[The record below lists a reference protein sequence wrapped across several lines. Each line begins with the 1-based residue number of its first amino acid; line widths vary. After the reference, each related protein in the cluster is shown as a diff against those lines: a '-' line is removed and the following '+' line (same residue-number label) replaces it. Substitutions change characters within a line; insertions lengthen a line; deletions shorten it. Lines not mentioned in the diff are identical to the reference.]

1 MQRVK
6 EINQITEDGLLLSD
20 GTVVEFDD
28 IQLPFGG
35 SLVKAVRCW
44 ACENYSQEGTCDI
57 LCGVKMKKDDFC
69 SYGRLAE

>member
-35 SLVKAVRCW
+35 SLVKARCG
-44 ACENYSQEGTCDI
+44 AG
-57 LCGVKMKKDDFC
+57 
-69 SYGRLAE
+69 LARTTARKEPAISFAG